1 MSILE
6 QILSHKREEVARA
19 KERVPPAVLEKEA
32 LARAA
37 QPAERPRFAD
47 ALAGSGG
54 VRIIAEIKKASPS
67 KGVIREDFDPVE
79 LARIYEAEG
88 AAAISVLTDQRF
100 FQGSLDH
107 LDAVRRS
114 VTLPLLRKEFI
125 IDPYQVLEAKVHGA
139 DGILLIVAALE
150 RQELAALLRMAGELG
165 LDALVEVHTEEE
177 LEVALD
183 AGAALIGINN
193 RDLNTF
199 QTSLETTER
208 LAARIPTGIVIV
220 SESGISTPQDLQ
232 YLESLGVH
240 AALIGEALTRERDV
254 AAKLRALTGRK
265 ERVS

>member
-6 QILSHKREEVARA
+6 RILSHKREEVARA

-208 LAARIPTGIVIV
+208 LAA
-220 SESGISTPQDLQ
+220 
-232 YLESLGVH
+232 
-240 AALIGEALTRERDV
+240 
-254 AAKLRALTGRK
+254 
-265 ERVS
+265 